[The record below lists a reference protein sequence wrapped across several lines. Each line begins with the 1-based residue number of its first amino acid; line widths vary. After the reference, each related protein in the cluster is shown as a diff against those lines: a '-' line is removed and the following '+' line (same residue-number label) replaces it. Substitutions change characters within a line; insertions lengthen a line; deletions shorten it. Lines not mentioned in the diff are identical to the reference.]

1 MNYGRRSAHYHINS
15 SLWKSSNV
23 IISNNFY
30 PNILSA
36 TFVEEIVSN
45 MVIDDKMIVKLA
57 ELSKLE
63 FNDAEKVEI
72 KKDLEKII
80 TFMEQL
86 NAIDTEGVEPL
97 IYVNEDV
104 NVVREDVVRHPI
116 SKEEALSNA
125 PLKDSDYIKV
135 PKFVTHRS

>member
-1 MNYGRRSAHYHINS
+1 LEKAKFN
-15 SLWKSSNV
+15 SNV

-30 PNILSA
+30 RYILSA
-36 TFVEEIVSN
+36 TFVGEIVFD

-104 NVVREDVVRHPI
+104 NVVREDVVKQPI

>member
-1 MNYGRRSAHYHINS
+1 MQ
-15 SLWKSSNV
+15 
-23 IISNNFY
+23 
-30 PNILSA
+30 
-36 TFVEEIVSN
+36 EIETD

-80 TFMEQL
+80 TFMEKL

-97 IYVNEDV
+97 IYVNEEV
-104 NVVREDVVRHPI
+104 NVVREDVVKHPI

>member
-1 MNYGRRSAHYHINS
+1 M
-15 SLWKSSNV
+15 
-23 IISNNFY
+23 
-30 PNILSA
+30 
-36 TFVEEIVSN
+36 IV
-45 MVIDDKMIVKLA
+45 DDKLIVKLA

-72 KKDLEKII
+72 KIDLEKIL

-86 NAIDTEGVEPL
+86 DAIDTSNVEPL
-97 IYVNEDV
+97 IYVNDDV
-104 NVVREDVVRHPI
+104 NVVREDVVHHPI

-125 PLKDSDYIKV
+125 PLHDTDYIKV